1 MKKRKEVFK
10 MADRTRALEK
20 LDDAYGKADEAQK
33 AIIDFL
39 RVWIEEDESAA
50 EKVTA
55 DSKTP
60 SGAYKAMED
69 YARKKNAQGL
79 NGKEAWVQVMKYYGE
94 DETAA
99 DQKLEHGLIFA
110 CIRAEMEKWVPYWAE
125 MPSVTSTPGPEK
137 KKAGGFTMSLA
148 DLGL

>member
-1 MKKRKEVFK
+1 
-10 MADRTRALEK
+10 MADKTRALEK

-39 RVWIEEDESAA
+39 RVWVQEDEGAA
-50 EKVTA
+50 EKITA
-55 DSKTP
+55 DKKNP
-60 SGAYKAMED
+60 AGAYSAMRD
-69 YARKKNAQGL
+69 YAKKTSMQCL
-79 NGKEAWVQVMKYYGE
+79 HGKEAWVQVMKYYGE

-99 DQKLEHGLIFA
+99 DQKLEHGLMFA
-110 CIRAEMEKWVPYWAE
+110 CIRAEMEKWAPYGADI
-125 MPSVTSTPGPEK
+125 PSVKSTPEPEK

>member
-1 MKKRKEVFK
+1 MAEKEK
-10 MADRTRALEK
+10 ALEK
-20 LDDAYGKADEAQK
+20 LDGAYGKANDSEK

-39 RVWIEEDESAA
+39 KVWIAEDESAA
-50 EKVTA
+50 EKVAA
-55 DSKTP
+55 DNKTP
-60 SGAYKAMED
+60 KGAYNAMRD

-99 DQKLEHGLIFA
+99 DQKLEHGLMFA
-110 CIRAEMEKWVPYWAE
+110 CIRAEMEKWAPYGAE
-125 MPSVTSTPGPEK
+125 VPSVKSTPEPEK
-137 KKAGGFTMSLA
+137 KKAGGFEMSLA

>member
-1 MKKRKEVFK
+1 MTDKARVQ
-10 MADRTRALEK
+10 EK
-20 LDDAYGKADEAQK
+20 LDDAYGKANEAQK

-55 DSKTP
+55 KNKTP
-60 SGAYKAMED
+60 KGAYNAMRD

-79 NGKEAWVQVMKYYGE
+79 HGKEAWVQVMKYYGE
-94 DETAA
+94 DETSA
-99 DQKLEHGLIFA
+99 DQKLEHGLMFA
-110 CIRAEMEKWVPYWAE
+110 CIRAEMEKWAPYGAE
-125 MPSVTSTPGPEK
+125 VPSVKSTPEPEK
-137 KKAGGFTMSLA
+137 KKAGGFEMSLA